1 MSIRETHKT
10 VVPAE
15 KYLPSLGNAVS
26 LDLAI
31 SSVARIA
38 ATDIQTELKAMW
50 RPGQTLNHKRKS
62 RISFERQYYGACI
75 RRTVVRSQ
83 RQYREDL

>member
-1 MSIRETHKT
+1 MRIRETHKI

-15 KYLPSLGNAVS
+15 KYLPSLGNTVS

-38 ATDIQTELKAMW
+38 ATDIQTELKAM
-50 RPGQTLNHKRKS
+50 
-62 RISFERQYYGACI
+62 
-75 RRTVVRSQ
+75 
-83 RQYREDL
+83 